1 MDRLYNRAF
10 QSISWQEEWC
20 MHSEI
25 GRVSMIV
32 FLIIQIMKRSKYI
45 ENAFVVRLVTVWLS
59 LYFVGVD
66 EQIDSSQFYI
76 YHIHSKLL
84 NYDINMT
91 VRQMIY
97 DKTTDDI
104 IFAEKKQRNAI
115 NISMQECTSNYLKT
129 NIERNILI
137 H

>member
-1 MDRLYNRAF
+1 
-10 QSISWQEEWC
+10 
-20 MHSEI
+20 MHGEI
-25 GRVSMIV
+25 GRVSIID
-32 FLIIQIMKRSKYI
+32 FLITQIMKRSKYN

-76 YHIHSKLL
+76 YHLHSKIL

-97 DKTTDDI
+97 DKIIDDI
-104 IFAEKKQRNAI
+104 IFAEKKQKNAI
-115 NISMQECTSNYLKT
+115 NISM
-129 NIERNILI
+129 
-137 H
+137 